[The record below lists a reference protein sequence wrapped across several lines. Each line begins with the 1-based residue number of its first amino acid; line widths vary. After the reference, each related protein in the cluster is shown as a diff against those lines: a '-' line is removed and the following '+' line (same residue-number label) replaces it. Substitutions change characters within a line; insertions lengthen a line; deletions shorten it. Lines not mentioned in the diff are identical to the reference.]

1 MEIEIKSNLKN
12 HSYCITSL
20 KSSEK
25 VIKDLKRMLEKALL
39 VRKTFEEFEEIENK
53 YKENGQ

>member
-1 MEIEIKSNLKN
+1 MEIEIKSDLKN
-12 HSYCITSL
+12 YSYCITSL
-20 KSSEK
+20 ESSEK
-25 VIKDLKRMLEKALL
+25 VIKDLKKMLEKALL